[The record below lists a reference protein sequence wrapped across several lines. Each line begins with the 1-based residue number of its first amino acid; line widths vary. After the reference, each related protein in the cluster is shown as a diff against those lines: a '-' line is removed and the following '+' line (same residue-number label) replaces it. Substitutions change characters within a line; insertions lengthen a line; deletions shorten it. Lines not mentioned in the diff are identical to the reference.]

1 MYPVTF
7 FFKIIVERKNIDQK
21 FLKFEKGYTVLDNLL
36 SILIRYSEFSTTWNF
51 PSIFGGFFFNYLIFR
66 YWYKD
71 KPFLRVF
78 LMNVHVLYF
87 LILEALLGGLRM
99 SLIWIS
105 KPVCLWVEENA
116 MSLLVFYYCIWAFL
130 CCCCSFNTS
139 LCHLSPFQL
148 SCCCFKAMSL
158 VGILSWQGLILL
170 IGPIRIVNSFRW
182 DQKAI

>member
-1 MYPVTF
+1 MKEKILTRNF
-7 FFKIIVERKNIDQK
+7 WSSRKATQCWIIVHSYKIFRVFYNMK
-21 FLKFEKGYTVLDNLL
+21 FSF
-36 SILIRYSEFSTTWNF
+36 NF
-51 PSIFGGFFFNYLIFR
+51 WRFFFNYLIFR

-78 LMNVHVLYF
+78 LMNVHILYF

-99 SLIWIS
+99 SLVWIS

-139 LCHLSPFQL
+139 LCRLSPFQL

-158 VGILSWQGLILL
+158 VRILSWQGLILL

-182 DQKAI
+182 DPKAI